1 MKSFQEEKNMAE
13 QLTDKEFQQLLQFLP
28 FIRAQS
34 TIQSAGS
41 LNNAPTATN
50 LTSVVSSVPQLA
62 GPTIILESTKSAS
75 AEPPVPE
82 ENLICQGLSE
92 NTSTTDKAEN
102 VIPFKKCQSKSKH
115 KSVACDPNVLEYEEL
130 GNNLRNQ
137 CEDLSS
143 SEDSED
149 LKGHSKSGL
158 IESSQK
164 RMSKFSDEE
173 LEVLIR
179 EVTEKYEMLYGSL
192 ASKLTNQRKKQIWET
207 IRSKVCAVG
216 VKPRSI
222 IQLKKRWLDIRR
234 RTKDKLGQLEKIRHK
249 TGGGE
254 ENTASL
260 NRFETQVQET
270 IPELLIKGD
279 STLDSSDLKS
289 VGTYAQI
296 EKLFMDEDA
305 IQDTNNEDIAST
317 SKIHTKPFVCIDS
330 QKKVILE
337 EMLHLCKE
345 TGPAQDKC
353 LNVLNEILSVSK
365 EQLKLAR
372 DNSNILQ
379 SMCSSMKSVELAF
392 LDFLKLERHLVLAV
406 ETDKTDYIVDDL
418 NSSLFESDTGDLPKQ
433 EETNTIELTS
443 KPNSPLSVTQK
454 QNNAPNDTCLVENL
468 LSQQD
473 AQCCDGGKPKC
484 DTEAHS
490 QENSQEPKLLRRST
504 RKRKCNVEL
513 ASQKRGKP
521 KNIQSNK

>member
-1 MKSFQEEKNMAE
+1 
-13 QLTDKEFQQLLQFLP
+13 
-28 FIRAQS
+28 
-34 TIQSAGS
+34 
-41 LNNAPTATN
+41 
-50 LTSVVSSVPQLA
+50 
-62 GPTIILESTKSAS
+62 
-75 AEPPVPE
+75 
-82 ENLICQGLSE
+82 
-92 NTSTTDKAEN
+92 
-102 VIPFKKCQSKSKH
+102 
-115 KSVACDPNVLEYEEL
+115 
-130 GNNLRNQ
+130 
-137 CEDLSS
+137 
-143 SEDSED
+143 
-149 LKGHSKSGL
+149 
-158 IESSQK
+158 
-164 RMSKFSDEE
+164 
-173 LEVLIR
+173 
-179 EVTEKYEMLYGSL
+179 MLYGSL